1 MRNYSKRVRK
11 LIREYA
17 GLAYERELVAELGKL
32 ADRVNAWKQG
42 EISPWELNDDIWKY
56 VKGPQREMWKKYT
69 NKDFLDLVV
78 ARAITDGFLKREEV
92 PGDVL
97 ESIDDLI
104 KLP

>member
-32 ADRVNAWKQG
+32 ADRVNSWKQG
-42 EISPWELNDDIWKY
+42 EISPWELSDDIWEY

-69 NKDFLDLVV
+69 NKNLLDLIV

-104 KLP
+104 RLA

>member
-17 GLAYERELVAELGKL
+17 VLAYERELAAELGKL

-42 EISPWELNDDIWKY
+42 EISPWKLNDEIWNY

-69 NKDFLDLVV
+69 NKDFLDMVV
-78 ARAITDGFLKREEV
+78 ARAVADGFLKREEV
-92 PGDVL
+92 QGGVL
-97 ESIDDLI
+97 ESIEDLI
-104 KLP
+104 KLE